1 MGCLDLLERMGM
13 SISQDFWL
21 QTRAKG
27 IHWQDGCGVGW
38 SQNQWEAR
46 ELDLVT
52 STPGKGMWQKCLQP
66 HTFN

>member
-1 MGCLDLLERMGM
+1 MGCLDLLERMQM

-52 STPGKGMWQKCLQP
+52 RTQGRACGRNAPNP